1 MTGISYVNET
11 VNCVTG
17 CTKRSPGCQN
27 CYALAMSYRL
37 ERMDKPQYWGV
48 VRRTRPIPK
57 IEWTGQINFDI
68 EPLRRVLK
76 WRKPKRIFL
85 NSMSDTFH
93 PGVTDEQ
100 IGEMWKIM
108 FEAKQHT
115 FLVLTKRPEQM
126 RELVGGVEWAKDLLS
141 HIWLGVT
148 VENQAMADE
157 RIPILLQTPAK
168 VRWLSVEPM
177 LGEISLHS
185 IPGNR
190 IPPYRSFY
198 DLTYDWGPGEF
209 DYQSH
214 RIRDVKIDWVVIGCE
229 SGVNRRPC
237 KLEWVRSL
245 VAECIE
251 AQVPVWVKQLEI
263 NGKVVQDVSKFP
275 ADLKIREL
283 PNG

>member
-17 CTKRSPGCQN
+17 CTKVSEGCDN

-37 ERMDKPQYWGV
+37 WKMVDPKYNGV
-48 VRRTRPIPK
+48 SYCGFSGEGVN
-57 IEWTGQINFDI
+57 WTGRINFYI

-93 PGVTDEQ
+93 PSVTDEQ
-100 IGEMWKIM
+100 IKAMLDVIR
-108 FEAKQHT
+108 QTPIHIY
-115 FLVLTKRPEQM
+115 LLLTKRPE
-126 RELVGGVEWAKDLLS
+126 RLKDFTFPDNV
-141 HIWLGVT
+141 WLGVT

-157 RIPILLQTPAK
+157 RIPLLLQTPAK
-168 VRWLSVEPM
+168 VKWISVEPM
-177 LGEISLHS
+177 LGEITARWAKWVDYKAT
-185 IPGNR
+185 IKAQGR
-190 IPPYRSFY
+190 IFHLEGLKR
-198 DLTYDWGPGEF
+198 L
-209 DYQSH
+209 
-214 RIRDVKIDWVVIGCE
+214 DWVVIGCE
-229 SGVNRRPC
+229 SGVNRREC

-245 VAECIE
+245 VAQCTE

-275 ADLKIREL
+275 ADLQIREV

>member
-17 CTKRSPGCQN
+17 CTNLSPGCQN

-37 ERMDKPQYWGV
+37 WKMGDPKYNGV
-48 VRRTRPIPK
+48 SYCGFSGEGVN
-57 IEWTGQINFDI
+57 WTGRINFYI

-115 FLVLTKRPEQM
+115 FLVLTKRPERM
-126 RELVGGVEWAKDLLS
+126 REVVGRVEWAKDLLS

-148 VENQAMADE
+148 VENQEMADE
-157 RIPILLQTPAK
+157 RIPLLLQTPAA
-168 VRWLSVEPM
+168 VRWLSVEPLLSKIDLTPFISYM
-177 LGEISLHS
+177 AISL
-185 IPGNR
+185 
-190 IPPYRSFY
+190 
-198 DLTYDWGPGEF
+198 
-209 DYQSH
+209 
-214 RIRDVKIDWVVIGCE
+214 VILGCE
-229 SGVNRRPC
+229 SGANRREC
-237 KLEWVRSL
+237 KIEWLRSL
-245 VAECIE
+245 VAQCK
-251 AQVPVWVKQLEI
+251 AAGVPVWIKQLEI
-263 NGKVVQDVSKFP
+263 NGRVEHDITRFP
-275 ADLKIREL
+275 ADLQVREV